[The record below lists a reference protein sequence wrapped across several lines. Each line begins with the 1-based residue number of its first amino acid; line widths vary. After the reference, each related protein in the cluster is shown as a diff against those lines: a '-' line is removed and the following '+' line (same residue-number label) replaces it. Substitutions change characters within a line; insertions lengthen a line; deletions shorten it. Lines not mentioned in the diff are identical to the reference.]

1 MNRTIR
7 ENRILKFVRNNIE
20 SESDY
25 LKQQKKELGI
35 NFFYSGLNYKI
46 LDILDELEELDE
58 SEELSIAEMCIFEI
72 ENLIINNKFFI
83 RTKDYDMSESQQK
96 EENLEEID
104 ETNFVKFYN
113 DFKSPRNNKYLPHY
127 IGLMSILEPNNCVE
141 MYDFMNFDFSYLVLD
156 KFYEF
161 NKELKECVE
170 QTDVYMNRQFELIL
184 FDTYIYTF
192 LNEDCS
198 WENIKFAVEDYFSF
212 EKILDL
218 LSKNPNYHWINKY
231 LN

>member
-58 SEELSIAEMCIFEI
+58 SEELSIAEMCISEI

-113 DFKSPRNNKYLPHY
+113 DFKSPRNNKYLPHH

-170 QTDVYMNRQFELIL
+170 QTDVYMNRRFELIL
-184 FDTYIYTF
+184 LDTYIYTF

-212 EKILDL
+212 EH
-218 LSKNPNYHWINKY
+218 S
-231 LN
+231 